1 MSSSANICQTFQ
13 PRLLFKILNP
23 TLMLYCDPN
32 SENYSF
38 DVVKFA
44 YLTMPRITQSCW
56 PYSIIYALIISPRNT
71 FQPHSLLSS
80 GSRHRLSVGS
90 GSGKSLKQSI
100 SSPAISDII
109 KSKVG
114 DTSHGLWYYYVNM
127 FRALRAAN
135 LLITSDSFRRQ
146 YTLRFSHPGQRH
158 QHPPLVTRPRP
169 TVGR

>member
-1 MSSSANICQTFQ
+1 MIISTFVSPNLSGRVVKQCKHLSNFSTASSLQNIKSNFDV
-13 PRLLFKILNP
+13 ILRSQQ
-23 TLMLYCDPN
+23 

-44 YLTMPRITQSCW
+44 YLTMPRITQCCW
-56 PYSIIYALIISPRNT
+56 PYSIIDALIISPRST

-90 GSGKSLKQSI
+90 GSGKSMKQSI

-127 FRALRAAN
+127 SRALRAAN

-146 YTLRFSHPGQRH
+146 
-158 QHPPLVTRPRP
+158 
-169 TVGR
+169 